1 MKKVLLLSLIV
12 LTSASFSDTSSL
24 STQTDKISS
33 IRDTKKSWPVRI
45 YFAKEKDSLPESFRV
60 TGKVVAESKRA
71 PDCGGDAYGGTLKIR
86 PSEKIEGY
94 KPEFVYVIIFC
105 LSGSNEGFLGQTI
118 SLDLTKAYEDEHPCH
133 CDLIENEFD
142 SEGIPFYC
150 VADPKTL
157 NNK

>member
-71 PDCGGDAYGGTLKIR
+71 PDCGGDA
-86 PSEKIEGY
+86 
-94 KPEFVYVIIFC
+94 
-105 LSGSNEGFLGQTI
+105 SGSNEGFLGQTI